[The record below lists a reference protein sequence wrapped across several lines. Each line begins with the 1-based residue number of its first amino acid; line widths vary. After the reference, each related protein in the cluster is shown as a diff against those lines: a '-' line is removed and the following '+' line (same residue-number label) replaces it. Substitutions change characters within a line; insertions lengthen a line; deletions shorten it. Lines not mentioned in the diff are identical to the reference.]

1 MKSKSHLKRKSTPR
15 RKRRKWKV
23 VLAILLALAVITI
36 IVSNVTVSH
45 WSRGRCHTKTESVPS
60 GRVALLLGTSRL
72 GRHGNLNPYFVYRID
87 AAAKLYHSGK
97 IRKILISGD
106 TRRKGY
112 NEPEDMRNALIAKG
126 VPDSCIVLD
135 YAGFRTYDSMVRA
148 KKVFGQ
154 DSLIVVSQHWHNER
168 ALYIAHRI
176 GVEADAFDAKDR
188 TGFTTIRLTVREW
201 LARTKMAIDLLF
213 MHDPHF
219 LGEKIEI

>member
-1 MKSKSHLKRKSTPR
+1 MKSNGRMHKIW
-15 RKRRKWKV
+15 KWIVAFV
-23 VLAILLALAVITI
+23 VLLLVGIVIAANI
-36 IVSNVTVSH
+36 SVSH
-45 WSRGRCHTKTESVPS
+45 WSRGRCYTDTHQLPS

-72 GRHGNLNPYFVYRID
+72 GRYGGANPYFIYRIE
-87 AAAKLYHSGK
+87 AATELFRSGK

-106 TRRKGY
+106 NSRKDY
-112 NEPEDMRNALIAKG
+112 NEPLDMRSALLKKG
-126 VPDSCIVLD
+126 IPDSCIVLD

-176 GVEADAFDAKDR
+176 GVEAVALDAKDWS
-188 TGFTTIRLTVREW
+188 GFTSLRLQVREW

-213 MHDPHF
+213 QRDPHF

>member
-1 MKSKSHLKRKSTPR
+1 MPHQHGGRSLGEGCTAARHLPLRTAWQPD
-15 RKRRKWKV
+15 
-23 VLAILLALAVITI
+23 
-36 IVSNVTVSH
+36 
-45 WSRGRCHTKTESVPS
+45 
-60 GRVALLLGTSRL
+60 
-72 GRHGNLNPYFVYRID
+72 PYFVYRID

-106 TRRKGY
+106 NRRKGY